1 LLYKLLLIVTFPLI
15 VVHFMIL
22 YFWIFDWQKLATEL
36 GLTSWISSMVL
47 GVFFY
52 LLYRRNGKLKSKTF
66 SIFRK
71 MLFSS
76 TLMTVILS
84 LLAIAIEAIINSMP

>member
-1 LLYKLLLIVTFPLI
+1 M
-15 VVHFMIL
+15 VVHFIIL
-22 YFWIFDWQKLATEL
+22 YFWIFDWQKLVTGL

-47 GVFFY
+47 GVFFN
-52 LLYRRNGKLKSKTF
+52 LLYQRNGNLNAKSL

-71 MLFSS
+71 MLFTS

-84 LLAIAIEAIINSMP
+84 LLAIAIEVITHSMP